1 MQKMKKLTC
10 ITTLMLLAFATA
22 LNSANLTSESF
33 IDAAAFGFSPNA
45 TGVQNLKAL
54 QAAVDKGGTITVSRP
69 GTYKLAGTITIGDN
83 TSLVFGNG
91 TIIQKSAENGHF
103 THVFINKGAYTRQ
116 YNHNITIEGLNLSVN
131 GVEKAWSEIYGLR
144 GHISFFY
151 VKDVKLERFRCTDLA
166 TKQFCV
172 HICTFEDFLMN
183 DAVIIGDKDGVH
195 FGPGKRFRISNVVF
209 RTSDD
214 ALALVP
220 GDWVTANPEYGN
232 LEDGIIE
239 NITELASFR
248 REGAFAK
255 IVASGWPDW
264 KLGMKVQ
271 QGTAVLSNGR
281 IYRVA
286 MEADSKVYTSSTCP
300 DFEFG
305 MKELDGINWLMFQ
318 QDTIHTAAVRNIVF
332 RDIFLYG
339 IRTPFSILS
348 YSNHWEHSYYPGAP
362 MPVQGNISL
371 EKVHMLS
378 NESHGLFH
386 ISTPVDFLN
395 IRDCTLKKGFIHFG
409 HAQDYATY
417 PPTYIHI
424 TGCTFLDEGASM
436 LIKNDS
442 PGKEIYLKT
451 SGNLVVGKEFSS
463 LVDAGKGNIHIDSDL
478 PGLKEKTI
486 LNSAAY

>member
-1 MQKMKKLTC
+1 MKALTYF
-10 ITTLMLLAFATA
+10 ITSLLLAFATT
-22 LNSANLTSESF
+22 LNSAPLISESF
-33 IDAAAFGFSPNA
+33 IDAADFGFSPDA
-45 TGVQNLKAL
+45 TGVQNVKAL
-54 QAAVDKGGTITVSRP
+54 QEAVDKGGTIVVIRP
-69 GTYKLAGTITIGDN
+69 GIYKLAGTVTIGDN
-83 TSLVFGNG
+83 TSLIFGNG
-91 TIIQKSAENGHF
+91 VTIQKSAENGPF

-144 GHISFFY
+144 GHVAFFY

-166 TKQFCV
+166 TMQFCV
-172 HICTFEDFLMN
+172 HICTFENFLMN
-183 DAVIIGDKDGVH
+183 DAIIVGDKDGVH

-220 GDWVTANPEYGN
+220 GDWVTANPEYGD

-264 KLGMKVQ
+264 KPGMKVQ
-271 QGTAVLSNGR
+271 QGTAVFSNGR

-286 MEADSKVYTSSTCP
+286 MEADSKVYTSNTRP
-300 DFEFG
+300 DFESG
-305 MKELDGINWLMFQ
+305 MKKLDGINWLMFQ
-318 QDTIHTAAVRNIVF
+318 QDTIHTAAVRNVVF

-339 IRTPFSILS
+339 IRSPFSLLS

-362 MPVQGNISL
+362 MPIQGNISL
-371 EKVHMLS
+371 ENVHMLGK
-378 NESHGLFH
+378 ESYGLIH

-395 IRDCTLKKGFIHFG
+395 IRNCTLKKGAIHFG
-409 HAQDYATY
+409 HAQDYAIY
-417 PPTYIHI
+417 PPTHI
-424 TGCTFLDEGASM
+424 NIVGCTFLDEEPSV
-436 LIKNDS
+436 LLKNES
-442 PGKEIYLKT
+442 PGKEIFLKT
-451 SGNLVVGKEFSS
+451 SSNLIMNKKFSAS
-463 LVDAGKGNIHIDSDL
+463 VDAGKGKIYIDSDL
-478 PGLKEKTI
+478 PGLKDK
-486 LNSAAY
+486 